1 LVLLPT
7 PISNWG
13 GRAYAAGM
21 EVPEIEAAVAEL
33 RSRGIAFEE
42 ARHAG
47 AQDGGRIATEPG
59 GIQVAWL
66 KSSETNLLGLV
77 PLGSPVGPP
86 RVGEMPRFPSSQAPD
101 AASAP
106 MDRGCSNALAWGS

>member
-1 LVLLPT
+1 
-7 PISNWG
+7 
-13 GRAYAAGM
+13 M
-21 EVPEIEAAVAEL
+21 DVPGIEAAVAEL

-59 GIQVAWL
+59 GIQGPML
-66 KSSETNLLGLV
+66 KNSEANPLAPV
-77 PLGSPVGPP
+77 QLGSPGGPP
-86 RVGEMPRFPSSQAPD
+86 RVGEMPGFPSTQAPD

-106 MDRGCSNALAWGS
+106 WIEDPVTHWACWP